1 MNRSTRSLALLLVL
15 CAVALPLAPAAARPA
30 AATSTNPSGIMAQLS
45 LARRDQ
51 QNLALARPDARD
63 LNDLTRRLK
72 LHSLTP
78 IDPYV
83 NKTAP
88 NYQVGRVDTFYVAQ
102 ATSGYFTMKATLLYK
117 TPHAY
122 WYVQNDMGIPHDKL
136 MAALRI
142 SAHDFETHVYPTDH
156 AAFGKEWTPGIDHD
170 QHITV
175 LCANLPGVGGY
186 YSAEDLYTRA
196 VNPYSNQRKMLYVNI
211 TSYQLGT
218 PDFDSTIAHEFQH
231 MIHWYQ
237 HERDDTWINE
247 GSSVLA
253 QVLNGYS
260 ADGQDS
266 AFAAA
271 PGTQLDNFCYGA
283 PECDDNMA
291 YAYYGAGFLWMYYL
305 YQHYGG
311 DKAMRAVLADKSL
324 SGMTLFD
331 DVLARLGSKDR
342 ARDMFRKWV
351 IANLVDD
358 PTIDGGIYGYRPTY
372 QGCCIHASVTATT
385 IHYPY
390 TRRARVNQF
399 ATDYVELQPSGASTL
414 HLSFSGDPTVPIVA
428 NTPIQG
434 NMEWWSNRGDE
445 MDSTLTRTL
454 DLRHVRHA
462 TLQYDIWYAVEQDFD
477 YGYVEVSTDGGRT
490 WYTLHGQ
497 HTTDTDPNGANFGN
511 GYTGLSTKQPGNHGG
526 WLHESVDLS
535 PYAGRVVQVRF
546 EQITDDA
553 FNLSGLTLDNIRVP
567 EIGFADAPGDAGWKT
582 HGWVRVS
589 NILPTQWLVQM
600 VLYTTTGV
608 KVRQMTL
615 SPTGDGTA
623 TISGLGKDVKR
634 VVLAI
639 SPTAPQ
645 TTIPSRYTLNVQ

>member
-1 MNRSTRSLALLLVL
+1 MKRSLYVAFLLYV
-15 CAVALPLAPAAARPA
+15 VAAPATLAATRPHASAPNAGPRTAGQLALAELDQQRLMAARP
-30 AATSTNPSGIMAQLS
+30 GV
-45 LARRDQ
+45 
-51 QNLALARPDARD
+51 RD

-72 LHSLTP
+72 LHSRTP
-78 IDPYV
+78 ISPYV
-83 NKTAP
+83 SGIASICAASAPAPKTSARP
-88 NYQVGRVDTFYVAQ
+88 RSILTAAGTACPVRQYNVGHVETFWVAQ
-102 ATSGYFTMKATLLYK
+102 ATNGFFPMKATLMLK
-117 TPHAY
+117 TAHAY
-122 WYVQNDMGIPHDKL
+122 WYVQNKIGIPRDKL
-136 MAALRI
+136 LAGLQQSAA
-142 SAHDFETHVYPTDH
+142 DFEAHVLPTDH
-156 AAFGKEWTPGIDHD
+156 AAFGREWATGPDRD
-170 QHITV
+170 PRITV
-175 LCANLPGVGGY
+175 LCANLPGDVGGY
-186 YSAEDLYTRA
+186 YSAEDLYPAA
-196 VNPYSNQRKMLYVNI
+196 VNAYSNQRKMLYVNVLDF
-211 TSYQLGT
+211 QLGT
-218 PDFDSTIAHEFQH
+218 PDFSSTIAHEFQH

-358 PTIDGGIYGYRPTY
+358 PNIDGGIYGYKPTY

-414 HLSFSGDPTVPIVA
+414 RLRFSGDPTVPIVA

-434 NMEWWSNRGDE
+434 TMEWWSNRGDE
-445 MDSTLTRTL
+445 MDSTLTRTF
-454 DLRHVRHA
+454 DLRRARHA

-477 YGYVEVSTDGGRT
+477 YGYVEVSADGGRT

-497 HTTDTDPNGANFGN
+497 HTTNTDPNGANFGN

-535 PYAGRVVQVRF
+535 PYAGRVVQ
-546 EQITDDA
+546 
-553 FNLSGLTLDNIRVP
+553 
-567 EIGFADAPGDAGWKT
+567 
-582 HGWVRVS
+582 
-589 NILPTQWLVQM
+589 
-600 VLYTTTGV
+600 
-608 KVRQMTL
+608 
-615 SPTGDGTA
+615 
-623 TISGLGKDVKR
+623 
-634 VVLAI
+634 
-639 SPTAPQ
+639 
-645 TTIPSRYTLNVQ
+645 